1 MTATTLHT
9 RLIDDCRIEDE
20 PSFRAIG
27 LYRDLKQVLRKAAYP
42 VRLMPVDNARWD
54 HALLLNLAF
63 WQPGGAGD
71 VMVDDVIPADVV
83 CHVAWHHLATRVLTV
98 DAQPLSA
105 EALALGE
112 AIASAFDLYLVGRLL
127 DCAPDSSFLE
137 TQVPALGETAE
148 VAGVDE
154 TAFAALMESVRA
166 DPERAFED
174 LRQLLY
180 DAMLGLAR
188 SADADAAL
196 GVLTRLQDHRFGSLL
211 HHYELAN
218 WLQHARVAPV
228 NASADSAREVDAQ
241 LRTAGVSL
249 DWLARR
255 WIDGRAD

>member
-1 MTATTLHT
+1 M
-9 RLIDDCRIEDE
+9 
-20 PSFRAIG
+20 P
-27 LYRDLKQVLRKAAYP
+27 AAH
-42 VRLMPVDNARWD
+42 ARWD

-71 VMVDDVIPADVV
+71 VMVDDVVPADVV
-83 CHVAWHHLATRVLTV
+83 CHVAWHHLATRVLT
-98 DAQPLSA
+98 DKAQPLSA

-127 DCAPDSSFLE
+127 DCAPDSTFLE
-137 TQVPALGETAE
+137 TQLPALAETAE
-148 VAGVDE
+148 AAGVE
-154 TAFAALMESVRA
+154 EAAFTALMETVRA

-180 DAMLGLAR
+180 DAMLGLSR
-188 SADADAAL
+188 CPDADAAL
-196 GVLTRLQDHRFGSLL
+196 TLLTTLETHRFGCLL

-228 NASADSAREVDAQ
+228 NASADRARDVDAQ

-255 WIDGRAD
+255 WIDGRPD